1 MQPLEALHSVEALLA
16 ERERKQLVRFVVVG
30 SVDDG
35 KSTLIGRLL
44 YEANG
49 LFEDQVAQARRA
61 SKQRG
66 EEIDFSLFTDGLKA
80 EREQAITID
89 VAYRYF
95 ATARR
100 KYIIADTPG
109 HVQYTRN
116 MVTGASTAD
125 VAIILIDARLGILP
139 QSRRHAYL
147 ASLLGIPH
155 LAVAINKMD
164 LVDFDLAVF
173 ERIRDEFQRFASS
186 VGFSSVHFFPISAR
200 GGDNVVAPSE
210 RMPWHAG
217 GTILEFLENVPVGL
231 AAAEARFRFPVQYVL
246 RPHLDYRGF
255 SGQVASGEVHAGDDV
270 VVLPSG
276 RRTRVK
282 AIDTYE
288 GERATAH
295 APLSVTLRLED
306 EVDVSRGDMIV
317 RLGEA
322 PFPTTAFEAAL
333 VWMAEKPLQPGRGY
347 LLKHTTRLVT
357 ARVDEVRWRV
367 DLESLQE
374 VPAETLGLNEIGR
387 VRIRCLKP
395 IVAEAYA
402 RNRATGAFV
411 LIDALTNA
419 TVAAGMVTE
428 AGVGENNFANGVR
441 RPVSAAERRR
451 RLGHGA
457 AFIWMEAGDEHDAR
471 ARAEAIERGL
481 FDAGV
486 AAVAVPANAEVA
498 HACSK
503 AGLVVIVAV
512 DRSAMGEG
520 GCAVLR
526 ERLHSVGM
534 PVIDVSGDG
543 DFIPRV
549 LEALSSAGVV

>member
-1 MQPLEALHSVEALLA
+1 MPSVEALLA

-49 LFEDQVAQARRA
+49 LFEDQVAHARRA
-61 SKQRG
+61 SKQQG
-66 EEIDFSLFTDGLKA
+66 DEIDFSLFTDGLKA

-95 ATARR
+95 ATSRR

-109 HVQYTRN
+109 HLQYTRN

-125 VAIILIDARLGILP
+125 VAIILIDARLGVLP

-186 VGFSSVHFFPISAR
+186 LRFASVHFFPISAR
-200 GGDNVVAPSE
+200 AGDNVVARSE
-210 RMPWHAG
+210 RTPWHSG
-217 GTILEFLENVPVGL
+217 GTILDFLESVPVG
-231 AAAEARFRFPVQYVL
+231 APAREAPFRFPVQYVL
-246 RPHLDYRGF
+246 RPNLDYRGF
-255 SGQVASGEVHAGDDV
+255 AGQVASGEVRVGDEV
-270 VVLPSG
+270 VVLPSR

-282 AIDTYE
+282 AIDTYD
-288 GERATAH
+288 GRCAAAW

-306 EVDVSRGDMIV
+306 EVDVSRGDLIA
-317 RLGEA
+317 RPDEA
-322 PFPTTAFEAAL
+322 PNATTAFDATL
-333 VWMAEKPLQPGRGY
+333 VWMAEKPLQPERSY
-347 LLKHTTRLVT
+347 LLKHTTRSVT
-357 ARVDEVRWRV
+357 ARVEEVRSRI

-374 VPAETLGLNEIGR
+374 VRAETLGLNEIGQVR
-387 VRIRCLKP
+387 VRCVRP
-395 IVAEAYA
+395 IVVEAYA
-402 RNRATGAFV
+402 RNRSTGAFV

-419 TVAAGMVTE
+419 TVAAGMI
-428 AGVGENNFANGVR
+428 FAVS
-441 RPVSAAERRR
+441 RPSDIRVIDATQVSAAERRR

-457 AFIWMEAGDEHDAR
+457 AFVWVAGEDGPETR
-471 ARAEAIERGL
+471 ARADAIERGL

-486 AAVAVPANAEVA
+486 AAVVVPESAEA
-498 HACSK
+498 ARACSN
-503 AGLVVIVAV
+503 AGLVVIIAV
-512 DRSAMGEG
+512 DASGVRAPALREALRSAEIPLIE
-520 GCAVLR
+520 VSL
-526 ERLHSVGM
+526 ERD
-534 PVIDVSGDG
+534 PTQ
-543 DFIPRV
+543 RT
-549 LEALSSAGVV
+549 LEALTAAGVV

>member
-1 MQPLEALHSVEALLA
+1 MSSVEALLA

-49 LFEDQVAQARRA
+49 LFEDQVAHARRA

-95 ATARR
+95 ATERR

-109 HVQYTRN
+109 HLQYTRN
-116 MVTGASTAD
+116 MVTGASTAE
-125 VAIILIDARLGILP
+125 VAIILIDARLGVLP

-164 LVDFDLAVF
+164 LVGFELAAF
-173 ERIRDEFQRFASS
+173 EKIRDEFQRFASS
-186 VGFSSVHFFPISAR
+186 LRFASLHFFPISAR
-200 GGDNVVAPSE
+200 AGDNVVARSE

-217 GTILEFLENVPVGL
+217 GTVLEFLENVPVGGP
-231 AAAEARFRFPVQYVL
+231 AREGPMRFPVQYVL
-246 RPHLDYRGF
+246 RPNLDYRSF
-255 SGQVASGEVHAGDDV
+255 AGQVASGEVRVGDEV

-282 AIDTYE
+282 AIDTYD
-288 GERATAH
+288 GDLPSAS
-295 APLSVTLRLED
+295 APLSVSLRLQD
-306 EVDVSRGDMIV
+306 EVDVSRGDIIV
-317 RLGEA
+317 RVSEA
-322 PFPTTAFEAAL
+322 PFPTTSFDASL
-333 VWMAEKPLQPGRGY
+333 VWMSEKPLHPGRSY
-347 LLKHTTRLVT
+347 VLKHTTRSVS
-357 ARVDEVRWRV
+357 ARVDEVRWRM
-367 DLESLQE
+367 DLESLE
-374 VPAETLGLNEIGR
+374 HVRAETLGLNEIGQVR
-387 VRIRCLKP
+387 VRCARP

-402 RNRATGAFV
+402 DNRATGAFV

-419 TVAAGMVTE
+419 TVAAGMVVTTRQE
-428 AGVGENNFANGVR
+428 KVGRANT
-441 RPVSAAERRR
+441 PVSLAERRR

-457 AFIWMEAGDEHDAR
+457 ALVWVEGEVDRETR
-471 ARAEAIERGL
+471 ARVEALERGL
-481 FDAGV
+481 FDAGLS
-486 AAVAVPANAEVA
+486 AVAVAPSAEIARACSDAGLIVIVVGTRAMREELRSSALPLIEVA
-498 HACSK
+498 A
-503 AGLVVIVAV
+503 
-512 DRSAMGEG
+512 EG
-520 GCAVLR
+520 D
-526 ERLHSVGM
+526 
-534 PVIDVSGDG
+534 P
-543 DFIPRV
+543 IPQT
-549 LEALSSAGVV
+549 LQALSAAGVL

>member
-1 MQPLEALHSVEALLA
+1 MQSVEALLA

-49 LFEDQVAQARRA
+49 LFEDQVAQAKRA

-164 LVDFDLAVF
+164 LVEFDLSVF
-173 ERIRDEFQRFASS
+173 ERIRDQFQQFASS
-186 VGFSSVHFFPISAR
+186 LGFASVHFFPISAR
-200 GGDNVVAPSE
+200 AGDNVVARSE

-217 GTILEFLENVPVGL
+217 GTILEFLENVPVGT
-231 AAAEARFRFPVQYVL
+231 AAAAAPFRFPIQYVL

-255 SGQVASGEVHAGDDV
+255 AGQVASGEVHAGDEV

-282 AIDTYE
+282 AIDTYD
-288 GERATAH
+288 GGRASAW
-295 APLSVTLRLED
+295 APLSVALRLED

-317 RLGEA
+317 RAEEA
-322 PFPTTAFEAAL
+322 PFPTTAFEASL
-333 VWMAEKPLQPGRGY
+333 VWMAEKSLQPGRGY

-357 ARVDEVRWRV
+357 ARVEEVRWRM
-367 DLESLQE
+367 DLESLE
-374 VPAETLGLNEIGR
+374 AVRSETLGLNEIGR

-419 TVAAGMVTE
+419 TVAAGMVIE
-428 AGVGENNFANGVR
+428 PGGEGESRLDGGATR
-441 RPVSAAERRR
+441 QVSASERRR
-451 RLGHGA
+451 RFGHGA
-457 AFIWMEAGDEHDAR
+457 AFVWVAGEGEEEAR
-471 ARAEAIERGL
+471 ARAEAIEHGL
-481 FDAGV
+481 FDAGI
-486 AAVAVPANAEVA
+486 AAVAVGASSEVA
-498 HACSK
+498 RACSR

-512 DRSAMGEG
+512 ESSAMGEG
-520 GCAVLR
+520 GSAALR
-526 ERLHSVGM
+526 EQLRSAGIPL
-534 PVIDVSGDG
+534 IEASGEG
-543 DFIPRV
+543 DPIQRV
-549 LEALSSAGVV
+549 LEALSAADVL

>member
-1 MQPLEALHSVEALLA
+1 MSSVEALLA

-44 YEANG
+44 YEADG
-49 LFEDQVAQARRA
+49 LFEDQVAHARRA

-109 HVQYTRN
+109 HLQYTRN

-125 VAIILIDARLGILP
+125 VAVILIDARLGVLA

-164 LVDFDLAVF
+164 LVGFDLAAF
-173 ERIRDEFQRFASS
+173 ERIRDEFQRFAS
-186 VGFSSVHFFPISAR
+186 GLRFASVHFFPISAR
-200 GGDNVVAPSE
+200 AGDNVVARSE
-210 RMPWHAG
+210 RTPWHAG
-217 GTILEFLENVPVGL
+217 GTILDFLENVPVGG
-231 AAAEARFRFPVQYVL
+231 AAREAPMRFPVQYVL
-246 RPHLDYRGF
+246 RPNLDYRGF
-255 SGQVASGEVHAGDDV
+255 AGQVASGEIRVGDEV
-270 VVLPSG
+270 VVLPSR

-282 AIDTYE
+282 SIETYD
-288 GERATAH
+288 GKLDAAP
-295 APLSVTLRLED
+295 APLSVALRLED
-306 EVDVSRGDMIV
+306 EVDVSRGDLIV
-317 RLGEA
+317 RPAEA
-322 PFPTTAFEAAL
+322 PLPTTAFEASL
-333 VWMAEKPLQPGRGY
+333 VWMAEKPLEPGRSY
-347 LLKHTTRLVT
+347 LLKHTTRSVT
-357 ARVDEVRWRV
+357 ARVEDIRWRM
-367 DLESLQE
+367 DLESLE
-374 VPAETLGLNEIGR
+374 HVPAETLGLNEIGQVR
-387 VRIRCLKP
+387 VRCVRP

-402 RNRATGAFV
+402 DNRATGAFV

-419 TVAAGMVTE
+419 TVAAGMI
-428 AGVGENNFANGVR
+428 VGPGLESAR
-441 RPVSAAERRR
+441 QLDRPSWVSPAERRR

-457 AFIWMEAGDEHDAR
+457 ALVWVESEGQEEAR

-486 AAVAVPANAEVA
+486 IAAIVPPRAEMVR
-498 HACSK
+498 ACAS
-503 AGLVVIVAV
+503 AGLVAIVAL
-512 DRSAMGEG
+512 DTSRKGEG
-520 GCAVLR
+520 GSPALR
-526 ERLHSVGM
+526 EELRSLGG
-534 PVIDVSGDG
+534 PWIDVGLDG
-543 DFIPRV
+543 DPIQQT
-549 LEALSSAGVV
+549 LEALSAAGVT